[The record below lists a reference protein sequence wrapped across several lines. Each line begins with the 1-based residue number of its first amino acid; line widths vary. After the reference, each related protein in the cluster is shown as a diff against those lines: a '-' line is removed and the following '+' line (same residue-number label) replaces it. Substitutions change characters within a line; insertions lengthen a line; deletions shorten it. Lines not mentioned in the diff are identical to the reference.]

1 MTALQKEEKN
11 SNKMGD
17 IIKVLMITASGA
29 EGINLKNTRFVH
41 LVEPYWHNVRTDQ
54 VIGRARRICSHQD
67 LPEELR
73 TVQVFMYIMVL
84 PKPEN
89 KEEEQKH
96 IQLRLRDV
104 SKLTNK
110 LANELDESSK
120 LGRYVRNLEISPQ
133 VVSTD
138 QMLFESAMIKEQVN
152 NQILHAVKES
162 AMDCQLYN
170 NKNKDENLV
179 CFNYGKVM
187 SNAFGSYPTLE
198 QDIAEKDVKDTRKQI
213 LQMGKIT
220 APDPNNP
227 NKKIEYAI
235 NNNTKVIYSW
245 AQYLRSKENKET
257 LVPLGKIVKNKKGTE
272 EIHYYK

>member
-1 MTALQKEEKN
+1 
-11 SNKMGD
+11 
-17 IIKVLMITASGA
+17 
-29 EGINLKNTRFVH
+29 
-41 LVEPYWHNVRTDQ
+41 
-54 VIGRARRICSHQD
+54 
-67 LPEELR
+67 
-73 TVQVFMYIMVL
+73 
-84 PKPEN
+84 
-89 KEEEQKH
+89 
-96 IQLRLRDV
+96 
-104 SKLTNK
+104 
-110 LANELDESSK
+110 
-120 LGRYVRNLEISPQ
+120 
-133 VVSTD
+133 
-138 QMLFESAMIKEQVN
+138 MLFESAMIKEQVN